1 MKTPTFWNLETH
13 TPITRRC
20 RAFQGGRNFCLKFQD
35 NPPDCQKCICQVA
48 HDRKLGYTHLYRSH
62 QSNAQKGNKLTFQI
76 CCLKNLTLSLKEF
89 RAVAIIRSP
98 NYNQLGDKVKINS
111 ISYKKDK
118 VLLCSQM
125 VHSREAAKLPI
136 YLFLRPKTYLT
147 KGKDSKLGQL
157 IST

>member
-62 QSNAQKGNKLTFQI
+62 QSNAQKGNRLTFQI
-76 CCLKNLTLSLKEF
+76 CCLKYLTLSLKEF
-89 RAVAIIRSP
+89 RVVAIIRSP
-98 NYNQLGDKVKINS
+98 KYIQLGDNVKS
-111 ISYKKDK
+111 KTISHKNDK

-125 VHSREAAKLPI
+125 VQSREEANLPI
-136 YLFLRPKTYLT
+136 YLFLGPK
-147 KGKDSKLGQL
+147 L
-157 IST
+157 ISPKERTRKLES